1 MIVIIFLLLLQYR
14 EVLLEM
20 FKSSRG
26 LKRKQ
31 LIEEITKRHEQC
43 DNKILTAIMK
53 VGNTC
58 TCTLIIINLKLTS
71 LTTIIACC
79 TY

>member
-1 MIVIIFLLLLQYR
+1 MIIFLLLLQYR